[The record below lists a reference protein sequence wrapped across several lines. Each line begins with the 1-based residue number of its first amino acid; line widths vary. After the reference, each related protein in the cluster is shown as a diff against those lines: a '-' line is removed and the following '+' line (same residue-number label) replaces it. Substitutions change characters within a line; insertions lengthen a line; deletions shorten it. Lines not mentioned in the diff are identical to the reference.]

1 MNMIYSNKEIT
12 VSVGKLKGIMN
23 NVKYD
28 FSFLYYQSKK
38 LFPSNGAFYPF
49 SALVNEFSYD
59 TDEIQLSLLSF
70 ADENFKEFQI
80 QEPLSVLVC
89 IHSKGITK
97 ENMQQTIAKVI
108 HSLDV
113 SRIMQGVKKFSEA
126 IEKEC
131 RQKYYIAQFCNIDH
145 ATEAASIIAQSEDSY
160 LLKENGK
167 YVLIW
172 NFPNSK
178 NDFTL
183 AQVYDFADSPVDSI
197 TLIQLYSKLEY
208 ANNIIIEKNAV
219 QHLSCIH

>member
-1 MNMIYSNKEIT
+1 MNMIYENKDFT
-12 VSVGKLKGIMN
+12 VSVGKLKGFMN
-23 NVKYD
+23 NVRYD

-38 LFPSNGAFYPF
+38 MFPPNGVFYPF
-49 SALVNEFSYD
+49 SALVNEHSSNAQ
-59 TDEIQLSLLSF
+59 EIQLSLLSF
-70 ADENFKEFQI
+70 ADENFKGFQI
-80 QEPLSVLVC
+80 QEPLSILVC
-89 IHSKGITK
+89 IRSKGITK

-108 HSLDV
+108 YSLDV
-113 SRIMQGVKKFSEA
+113 SRIMQGVKKFNEA

-131 RQKYYIAQFCNIDH
+131 KQKYYIAQFCNIDN
-145 ATEAASIIAQSEDSY
+145 ATEAAFIIAQSEDSY

-172 NFPNSK
+172 NFPNST

-183 AQVYDFADSPVDSI
+183 AQVYDFADSTIDSI
-197 TLIQLYSKLEY
+197 TPIQLYSKLEY

>member
-28 FSFLYYQSKK
+28 FFFLYYQSKK

-49 SALVNEFSYD
+49 SALVNEFSSD
-59 TDEIQLSLLSF
+59 TQEIQLSLLSF
-70 ADENFKEFQI
+70 ADENFKGFQI

-131 RQKYYIAQFCNIDH
+131 TKILHC
-145 ATEAASIIAQSEDSY
+145 T
-160 LLKENGK
+160 
-167 YVLIW
+167 VL
-172 NFPNSK
+172 
-178 NDFTL
+178 
-183 AQVYDFADSPVDSI
+183 
-197 TLIQLYSKLEY
+197 
-208 ANNIIIEKNAV
+208 
-219 QHLSCIH
+219 